1 VCPENADLS
10 AWMSSSSHNPEMET
24 VLCRAPPYGQA
35 DTPVKWS
42 KHLRADD
49 EASTFLLLRYVLI
62 VAAAY
67 LFLFG
72 GRPAASPLA
81 IVVISIALLSN
92 VIVGQLSEHRLMRP
106 VALGVVICFDI
117 AWIAF
122 GLWHE
127 GIFGSGSFVLYFL
140 ILFLAAVGQSL
151 FLLLGTSLV
160 LSAIDIFL
168 FILPSGA
175 GGPIWTSQ
183 SLVRIPFMFIAAL
196 FYGYLAEKVSK
207 EKEIGEARIQAL
219 REIEIAIA
227 SSLDLRA
234 VLAVLLEKI
243 DIFLPYAVVTV
254 TLVNKK
260 TGDLEPTACRNI
272 DESEWK
278 AVVARRIRLDKF
290 SEGDRAPVIVLNT
303 QTDPRSQQ
311 SEFLRKNSLVSYLR
325 MPLVAKDEV
334 SGFLTFFTKEEH
346 VFSAA
351 EVKFLATLANQA
363 AIAIDNSQLYEEMS
377 RSNKIKDEFLNIM
390 SHELR
395 TPINVVMGYAKLLK
409 EGALGEI
416 NSQQTAAIDTITA
429 RSKALLDM
437 INSLLYA
444 TSLEG
449 SGIKLQADEVSL
461 EHFLLEL
468 EAHCQP
474 QPHNE
479 ISLIWDFPG
488 ELPKIETD
496 GLKLKLILQN
506 IIGNAIKFTEK
517 GAVTTSVRYY
527 PDDKKVEFAVT
538 DTGIGIPPEELPYI
552 FERFHQVDSSQTR
565 SFEGVGLGLYIVKE
579 FTAVLDGK
587 ITVASEPGKGSTFTL
602 TIPSEHT
609 NAR

>member
-1 VCPENADLS
+1 MRSGSDS
-10 AWMSSSSHNPEMET
+10 PEMET
-24 VLCRAPPYGQA
+24 VLFRAPAHGQT
-35 DTPVKWS
+35 DTAVKWS
-42 KHLRADD
+42 KHLRADN
-49 EASTFLLLRYVLI
+49 EAATFLLLRYVLI

-72 GRPAASPLA
+72 GRPAPSALA
-81 IVVISIALLSN
+81 IIVISMALISN
-92 VIVGQLSEHRLMRP
+92 VIVGQLSEHRRMRP
-106 VALGVVICFDI
+106 VTLGIIICFDI
-117 AWIAF
+117 GWIAF

-127 GIFGSGSFVLYFL
+127 GIFGSGTFVLYFL

-151 FLLLGTSLV
+151 FLLLGASLV

-183 SLVRIPFMFIAAL
+183 SLIRVPFMFIAAL

-207 EKEIGEARIQAL
+207 EKEIGETRIQAL

-290 SEGDRAPVIVLNT
+290 AADDRAPVMILNA

-325 MPLVAKDEV
+325 VPLVAKNEV

-346 VFSAA
+346 IFSPE
-351 EVKFLATLANQA
+351 EVKFLTTLANQA

-377 RSNKIKDEFLNIM
+377 RSNKIKDEFLNVM

-416 NSQQTAAIDTITA
+416 NPQQTAAVDTIAA

-449 SGIKLQADEVSL
+449 SGIKLQAHEVSL
-461 EHFLLEL
+461 KDFVLEL
-468 EAHCQP
+468 ETHCQP
-474 QPHNE
+474 QAKNG
-479 ISLIWDFPG
+479 INLIWDFPA

-496 GLKLKLILQN
+496 GVKLKFILEN
-506 IIGNAIKFTEK
+506 IIGNAIKFTEH
-517 GAVTTSVRYY
+517 GAVTTAVRYH
-527 PDDKKVEFAVT
+527 PDDNTVEFAVA
-538 DTGIGIPPEELPYI
+538 DTGIGIPPEEIPYI

-579 FTAVLDGK
+579 FTAMLGGE
-587 ITVASEPGKGSTFTL
+587 IAVASEPGKGSTFTL
-602 TIPSEHT
+602 TIPSGNT